1 MNKTVNINLAGTFF
15 HIDEDAFAKLTRYLD
30 AIRRSFSDP
39 NGQDE
44 IIKDIE
50 ARISELFSEKINDT
64 SQVITLKEL
73 DEVIAVMG
81 QPEDYMVD
89 EEIFEDAPPTQKS
102 QTRSQASHKQLFRD
116 TDNKFIAGVS
126 SGLGHYFSI
135 DAIWIRLAWIA
146 LVLLGVGAPILIYI
160 LLWILIPEA
169 ITTSDKLKMNRE
181 PVNISNIEK
190 KIKEELKN
198 ASDKIKDVDYDKH
211 MESAKKGAS
220 GFFSTLGKIFAGI
233 FSVFGKF
240 FGILLIIIS
249 LSTIIGLIVGLFT
262 TGTFGIFGG
271 NHELM
276 DYASMVNTANTPFWL
291 IFLLVFL
298 MVGIPFF
305 ALFILGLKLLVT
317 NLKSIG
323 TTAKIVLFVLWIF
336 SLIGL
341 GVLGVRQA
349 TEQAY
354 DGDYI
359 TENVLPVKANDTL
372 KIEMV
377 SNKRYNYN
385 STRKGEFY
393 LKTDENGNKIIYSS
407 DVRLI
412 VRSTNDSV
420 AKLYI
425 EHKAEG
431 NSFDNAKQRAEAIDY
446 DYTFNNNTLSLNG
459 YYTTDIANKYREQE
473 VEVVLYLP
481 INSVLYADK
490 NTYSFHSNSSRYND
504 ILRNGDEEN
513 YLLIQKSKTV
523 CLDCPESNTSD
534 SNNMN
539 NHSSDENW
547 EQEVNESLDGIHI
560 EVNEKEEGN
569 HVIINEN
576 GVDIKIT
583 DEDDNVKVKI
593 GNQ

>member
-64 SQVITLKEL
+64 SQVITIIEL
-73 DEVIAVMG
+73 DQVIAVMG

-89 EEIFEDAPPTQKS
+89 EEIFEDTPPTQKS
-102 QTRSQASHKQLFRD
+102 HSKSHTAHKQLFRD
-116 TDNKFIAGVS
+116 IDNKFIAGVS

-146 LVLLGVGAPILIYI
+146 LVLLGFGAPILIYI
-160 LLWILIPEA
+160 LLWVLIPEA

-211 MESAKKGAS
+211 VENAKKGAS
-220 GFFSTLGKIFAGI
+220 GFFSTIGKIFAAI

-249 LSTIIGLIVGLFT
+249 LSTIIGLIAGLFT
-262 TGTFGIFGG
+262 TGTFGIVWG

-298 MVGIPFF
+298 VVGIPFF

-323 TTAKIVLFVLWIF
+323 ITAKIVLFVLWIF
-336 SLIGL
+336 SIIGL
-341 GVLGVRQA
+341 GILGLRQA

-354 DGDYI
+354 DGDLI
-359 TENVLPVKANDTL
+359 TESMIPIKANDTL
-372 KIEMV
+372 KVQML
-377 SNKRYNYN
+377 SNNRYEYGA
-385 STRKGEFY
+385 SRSGSFY
-393 LKTDENGNKIIYSS
+393 LKSDDNGNKIIYSS

-412 VRSTNDSV
+412 VRSTKDSI
-420 AKLYI
+420 AKVFV
-425 EHKAEG
+425 ERKAEG
-431 NSFDNAKQRAEAIDY
+431 NSFDNAKERAEAIDY
-446 DYTFNNNTLSLNG
+446 DYTFENNTLTLNS
-459 YYTTDIANKYREQE
+459 YYTTDVANKYREQE

-481 INSVLYADK
+481 VGTILYADN

-504 ILRNGDEEN
+504 ILRNGDEEK
-513 YLLIQKSKTV
+513 YLLIQKSNTV
-523 CLDCPESNTSD
+523 CLDCPD
-534 SNNMN
+534 SNRIEYN
-539 NHSSDENW
+539 SENGEW
-547 EQEVNESLDGIHI
+547 EQEVNDSFNGIHM
-560 EVNEKEEGN
+560 EESENEEGN
-569 HVIINEN
+569 HIIINKD
-576 GVDIKIT
+576 GVNINIT

-593 GNQ
+593 GN

>member
-50 ARISELFSEKINDT
+50 ARISELFSEKINDF
-64 SQVITLKEL
+64 SQVITIKEL

-89 EEIFEDAPPTQKS
+89 EEIFDDASPNQKQ

-116 TDNKFIAGVS
+116 TDNQFIAGVS

-160 LLWILIPEA
+160 LLWVLIPEA

-198 ASDKIKDVDYDKH
+198 ASNKIKDVDYDKH
-211 MESAKKGAS
+211 VENAKKGAN
-220 GFFSTLGKIFAGI
+220 GFFSTIGKIFAGI

-249 LSTIIGLIVGLFT
+249 LSTIIGLIAGLFT
-262 TGTFGIFGG
+262 TGTFGVVWG

-298 MVGIPFF
+298 AVGIPFF

-323 TTAKIVLFVLWIF
+323 LTAKIALFVLWIF

-341 GVLGVRQA
+341 GVLGLRQA

-359 TENVLPVKANDTL
+359 IENNIPIKANDTL
-372 KIEMV
+372 RVQML
-377 SNKRYNYN
+377 SNNRYEYDASRSGN
-385 STRKGEFY
+385 FY
-393 LKTDENGNKIIYSS
+393 LKSDENGNKIIYSS

-412 VRSTNDSV
+412 VRSTSDSI
-420 AKLYI
+420 AKVFI

-431 NSFDNAKQRAEAIDY
+431 SSFDNAKGRAEAIDY
-446 DYTFNNNTLSLNG
+446 EYSFDNNTLTLNS
-459 YYTTDIANKYREQE
+459 YFTTAIANKYREQE

-481 INSVLYADK
+481 VGTILYADN

-504 ILRNGDEEN
+504 ILRNGDEEK
-513 YLLIQKSKTV
+513 YLLIQKTKTI
-523 CLDCPESNTSD
+523 CLECPESNSMKYNSESET
-534 SNNMN
+534 
-539 NHSSDENW
+539 W
-547 EQEVNESLDGIHI
+547 EQEVNESFDGIKI
-560 EVNEKEEGN
+560 KEVESEEGN
-569 HVIINEN
+569 HIIIDED
-576 GVDIKIT
+576 GVNIKIT

-593 GNQ
+593 GN

>member
-50 ARISELFSEKINDT
+50 ARISELFSEKINDF
-64 SQVITLKEL
+64 SQVITIKEL

-89 EEIFEDAPPTQKS
+89 EEIFDDASPNQKQ

-116 TDNKFIAGVS
+116 TDNQFIAGVS

-160 LLWILIPEA
+160 LLWVLIPEA

-198 ASDKIKDVDYDKH
+198 ASNKIKDVDYDKH
-211 MESAKKGAS
+211 VENAKKGAN
-220 GFFSTLGKIFAGI
+220 GFFSTIGKIFAGI

-249 LSTIIGLIVGLFT
+249 LSTIIGLIAGLFT
-262 TGTFGIFGG
+262 TGTFGVVWG

-298 MVGIPFF
+298 AVGIPFF

-323 TTAKIVLFVLWIF
+323 LTAKIALFVLWIF

-341 GVLGVRQA
+341 GVLGLRQA

-359 TENVLPVKANDTL
+359 IENNIPIKANDTL
-372 KIEMV
+372 RVQML
-377 SNKRYNYN
+377 SNNRYEYDASRSGN
-385 STRKGEFY
+385 FY
-393 LKTDENGNKIIYSS
+393 LKSDENGNKIIYSS

-412 VRSTNDSV
+412 VRSTSDSI
-420 AKLYI
+420 AKVFI

-431 NSFDNAKQRAEAIDY
+431 SSFDNAKGRAEAIDY
-446 DYTFNNNTLSLNG
+446 EYSFDNNTLTLNS
-459 YYTTDIANKYREQE
+459 YFTTAIANKYREQE

-481 INSVLYADK
+481 VGTILYADN

-504 ILRNGDEEN
+504 ILRNGDEEK
-513 YLLIQKSKTV
+513 YLLIQKTKTI
-523 CLDCPESNTSD
+523 CLECPELNSMKYNSESET
-534 SNNMN
+534 
-539 NHSSDENW
+539 W
-547 EQEVNESLDGIHI
+547 EQEVNESFDGIKI
-560 EVNEKEEGN
+560 KEVESEEGN
-569 HVIINEN
+569 HIIIDED
-576 GVDIKIT
+576 GVNIKIT

-593 GNQ
+593 GN

>member
-64 SQVITLKEL
+64 SQVITIIEL
-73 DEVIAVMG
+73 DQVIAVMG

-89 EEIFEDAPPTQKS
+89 EEIFEDTPPSQKNHAKS
-102 QTRSQASHKQLFRD
+102 HTAHKQLFRD
-116 TDNKFIAGVS
+116 IDNKFIAGVS

-146 LVLLGVGAPILIYI
+146 LVLLGFGAPILVYI
-160 LLWILIPEA
+160 LLWVLIPEA

-211 MESAKKGAS
+211 VENAKKGAS
-220 GFFSTLGKIFAGI
+220 GFFSTIGKIFAAI

-249 LSTIIGLIVGLFT
+249 LSTIIGLIAGLFT
-262 TGTFGIFGG
+262 TGTFGIVWG
-271 NHELM
+271 NHELL

-291 IFLLVFL
+291 IFLLVFFL
-298 MVGIPFF
+298 VGIPFF

-336 SLIGL
+336 SIIGL
-341 GVLGVRQA
+341 SILGLRQA

-354 DGDYI
+354 DGDLI
-359 TENVLPVKANDTL
+359 TESMIPIKANDTL
-372 KIEMV
+372 KVKML
-377 SNKRYNYN
+377 SNNRYEYDA
-385 STRKGEFY
+385 SRSGSFY
-393 LKTDENGNKIIYSS
+393 LKTDDDGNKVIYSS

-412 VRSTNDSV
+412 VRSTKDSI
-420 AKLYI
+420 AKVFI
-425 EHKAEG
+425 ERAAEG
-431 NSFDNAKQRAEAIDY
+431 NSFDNAKERAEAIDY
-446 DYTFNNNTLSLNG
+446 DYTFENNTLTLNS
-459 YYTTDIANKYREQE
+459 YFTTGIANKYREQE
-473 VEVVLYLP
+473 VEVILYLP
-481 INSVLYADK
+481 VGTILYADD

-504 ILRNGDEEN
+504 ILRNGDEEKH
-513 YLLIQKSKTV
+513 LLIQKSKTV
-523 CLDCPESNTSD
+523 CLDCPDSSSNSIKYNSESG
-534 SNNMN
+534 
-539 NHSSDENW
+539 EW
-547 EQEVNESLDGIHI
+547 EQEVNDSFNGNHFERD
-560 EVNEKEEGN
+560 EKEEEEGN
-569 HVIINEN
+569 HIIINED
-576 GVDIKIT
+576 GVNINIT
-583 DEDDNVKVKI
+583 DEDESVKVKI
-593 GNQ
+593 GN

>member
-50 ARISELFSEKINDT
+50 ARISELFSEKINDS
-64 SQVITLKEL
+64 SQVITIIEL

-89 EEIFEDAPPTQKS
+89 EEIFDDASPNQKQ

-116 TDNKFIAGVS
+116 TDNQFIAGVS

-135 DAIWIRLAWIA
+135 DAIWIRLAWVA

-160 LLWILIPEA
+160 LLWVLIPEA

-211 MESAKKGAS
+211 VENAKKGAN
-220 GFFSTLGKIFAGI
+220 GIFSTIGKIFAGI

-249 LSTIIGLIVGLFT
+249 LSTIIGLIAGLFT
-262 TGTFGIFGG
+262 TGTFGIVWG

-298 MVGIPFF
+298 AVGIPFF

-323 TTAKIVLFVLWIF
+323 LTAKIALFVLWIF

-341 GVLGVRQA
+341 GVLGLRQA

-354 DGDYI
+354 DGDHI
-359 TENVLPVKANDTL
+359 IENNIPIKANDTL
-372 KIEMV
+372 RVQML
-377 SNKRYNYN
+377 SNNRYEYDA
-385 STRKGEFY
+385 SRSGSFY
-393 LKTDENGNKIIYSS
+393 LKSDEDGNKIIYSS

-412 VRSTNDSV
+412 VRSTNDSI
-420 AKLYI
+420 AKVFI

-431 NSFDNAKQRAEAIDY
+431 SSFDNAKGRAEAIDY
-446 DYTFNNNTLSLNG
+446 EYSFDNNTLTLNS
-459 YYTTDIANKYREQE
+459 YFTTAIANKYREQE

-481 INSVLYADK
+481 VGTILYADN

-504 ILRNGDEEN
+504 ILRNGDEEK
-513 YLLIQKSKTV
+513 YLLIQKTKTI
-523 CLDCPESNTSD
+523 CLECPESNSMKYNSESET
-534 SNNMN
+534 
-539 NHSSDENW
+539 W
-547 EQEVNESLDGIHI
+547 EQEVNESFDGIKI
-560 EVNEKEEGN
+560 KEVESEEGN
-569 HVIINEN
+569 HIIIDED
-576 GVDIKIT
+576 GVNIKIT
-583 DEDDNVKVKI
+583 DEDDNVRVKI
-593 GNQ
+593 GN

>member
-64 SQVITLKEL
+64 SQVITIKEL
-73 DEVIAVMG
+73 DEVITVMG

-89 EEIFEDAPPTQKS
+89 EEIFDDASPDQKS
-102 QTRSQASHKQLFRD
+102 QTRSQSSHKQLFRD
-116 TDNKFIAGVS
+116 EDNKFIAGVS
-126 SGLGHYFSI
+126 SGLGHYFSV

-146 LVLLGVGAPILIYI
+146 LVLLGFGAPILVYI
-160 LLWILIPEA
+160 LLWVLIPEA
-169 ITTSDKLKMNRE
+169 ITTTDKLKMNRE

-198 ASDKIKDVDYDKH
+198 ASDKIKDVDYDKYKDN
-211 MESAKKGAS
+211 AQKGAS
-220 GFFSTLGKIFAGI
+220 SFFSTIGKIFTGI

-262 TGTFGIFGG
+262 AGTFGTVWGG
-271 NHELM
+271 HEFF
-276 DYASMVNTANTPFWL
+276 DYSSTVLVDSFPFWL
-291 IFLLVFL
+291 ISLLVFI

-305 ALFILGLKLLVT
+305 ALFILGLKLLIT

-336 SLIGL
+336 SIIGL
-341 GVLGVRQA
+341 SVLGVKQA

-354 DGDYI
+354 DGDFI
-359 TENVLPVKANDTL
+359 TESIIPVKANDTL
-372 KIEMV
+372 KLQML
-377 SNKRYNYN
+377 SNNRYEYDASRNG
-385 STRKGEFY
+385 SFY
-393 LKTDENGNKIIYSS
+393 LKSDEDGNKVIYSS
-407 DVRLI
+407 DIRLI
-412 VRSTNDSV
+412 VRSTSDSI

-431 NSFDNAKQRAEAIDY
+431 SSFDNAKQRAEAIDY
-446 DYTFNNNTLSLNG
+446 EYTFENNTLTLNS
-459 YYTTDIANKYREQE
+459 YFTTDIANKYREQE

-481 INSVLYADK
+481 VGTILYADN
-490 NTYSFHSNSSRYND
+490 NTYSYHSNSSRYND
-504 ILRNGDEEN
+504 ILRNGDEEKH
-513 YLLIQKSKTV
+513 LLIQKSKTI
-523 CLDCPESNTSD
+523 CLDCPESGSIEYNSEGET
-534 SNNMN
+534 
-539 NHSSDENW
+539 W
-547 EQEVNESLDGIHI
+547 ELKVNKDFDGNEVI
-560 EVNEKEEGN
+560 EIEKEEGN
-569 HVIINEN
+569 HIIIDEN
-576 GVDIKIT
+576 GVNINIT

-593 GNQ
+593 GNNN